1 MLKSIDFKIANN
13 SALSKTL
20 EEIAQT
26 IFKSWFIDFDPVKAK
41 MAGEKPVG
49 MDDAT
54 AALFPDSMEDS
65 ELGPIPKGWNVKSL
79 DAIASAFGDSV
90 ARLGLSGWV
99 LRAVVLGTVVTVLAG
114 AAMIAVPHADTARH
128 EIGGIVLYEGK
139 PLANGVIE
147 FHRADAVDPA
157 DSLQLA
163 IHADSKGIF
172 RAAST
177 DGLPTGRFAV
187 VIRSGSLATARPRD
201 RRIEAVIPSKY
212 QDPASSPLR
221 VSVLEA
227 NVGMK
232 FAVHK

>member
-1 MLKSIDFKIANN
+1 MSSLAAPSTGFSAHTAQPTISIARRGKTTPSSLTSIAADK
-13 SALSKTL
+13 ALRQ
-20 EEIAQT
+20 I
-26 IFKSWFIDFDPVKAK
+26 IDERCRRQRHGA
-41 MAGEKPVG
+41 
-49 MDDAT
+49 DAR
-54 AALFPDSMEDS
+54 PSI
-65 ELGPIPKGWNVKSL
+65 GGGSL

>member
-1 MLKSIDFKIANN
+1 MSSLAATSAGFSAQAAQPKISIARRGKTTPSSLTSIAADKALRQIIDERSRRQRR
-13 SALSKTL
+13 SA
-20 EEIAQT
+20 
-26 IFKSWFIDFDPVKAK
+26 
-41 MAGEKPVG
+41 
-49 MDDAT
+49 DARPSIGG
-54 AALFPDSMEDS
+54 AP
-65 ELGPIPKGWNVKSL
+65 L
-79 DAIASAFGDSV
+79 DAIASALGDSV

-99 LRAVVLGTVVTVLAG
+99 LRAVVLGTAGTVLAG

-147 FHRADAVDPA
+147 FHRADAADPA

-163 IHADSKGIF
+163 IHADAKGIF
-172 RAAST
+172 RTAST

-187 VIRSGSLATARPRD
+187 VVRSGSLATARPRD